1 MKSLLSTLKNRNAVL
16 SGFGLICLIS
26 GAVCIGLT
34 LTTTGQVLG
43 INAFIKPAKFFLSVW
58 IFCWTMAWI
67 LPLLDRSRVA
77 TVYAWMVVAVMTFEL
92 GIIVVQ
98 AYRGKLSHFNISS
111 VLDAVLFSSMGIAIT
126 LLTAWTAY
134 IGVFFFRLKTSM
146 VSPAYLWGIRL
157 GILLFVLF
165 AFEGFLMAG
174 RLSHTVGAAD
184 GGAGLPI
191 INWSTRYGD
200 LRIAHF
206 FGMHALQLLPLFGY
220 YLARRPRQVILLA
233 TVYLL
238 FVTFLLVQALS
249 GRALLAGLVN

>member
-16 SGFGLICLIS
+16 YGFGLTCLIS

-67 LPLLDRSRVA
+67 LPLLDRPRVA

-134 IGVFFFRLKTSM
+134 IGVLFFRLKTSM